1 MAVMN
6 ASKSAQEKLLA
17 LQALDSSLIQL
28 DHKAKNLPVSR
39 ILDEKTIA
47 FATARDLCVAAETEK
62 SDIKHELSKS
72 EIDVEQVVS
81 RIERDEKRLASGQG
95 SPKELEQLQHELG
108 SLAKRRAELEEIE
121 LEVLVR
127 IEALDQRI
135 TSLAKERDV
144 LHEEV
149 IKYSREKETAL
160 EEITRAINSTLNDR
174 SALASECEP
183 ELLALYEKIRTSAD
197 GIGVARLHAGQCQG
211 CNLTINAADLS
222 KINALPDD
230 EVVRCEECRRILVR
244 M

>member
-1 MAVMN
+1 MK

-28 DHKAKNLPVSR
+28 DHKAKNLPVSKL
-39 ILDEKTIA
+39 LDEKIIA
-47 FATARDLCVAAETEK
+47 HATARDLCVAAETEK

-72 EIDVEQVVS
+72 EVDVEQVVS

-95 SPKELEQLQHELG
+95 TPKELEQLQHELG

-121 LEVLVR
+121 LEVMVR

-135 TSLAKERDV
+135 ASLSTERDA

-149 IKYSREKETAL
+149 IKLSKEKDVAL
-160 EEITRAINSTLNDR
+160 EEINRAKNATISER
-174 SALASECEP
+174 SALAGEIEP
-183 ELLALYEKIRTSAD
+183 ELLGLYEKIRSSAD
-197 GIGVARLHAGQCQG
+197 GIGAARLHAGQCQG

-222 KINALPDD
+222 KINSLPDD
-230 EVVRCEECRRILVR
+230 DVVRCEECRRILVR
-244 M
+244 I

>member
-39 ILDEKTIA
+39 ILDEKSIA

-135 TSLAKERDV
+135 NSLAKERDG

-149 IKYSREKETAL
+149 IKYSREKDTAL
-160 EEITRAINSTLNDR
+160 EEITRAMNSTSNDR

-197 GIGVARLHAGQCQG
+197 GIGAARLHAGQCQG

>member
-1 MAVMN
+1 MK

-28 DHKAKNLPVSR
+28 DHKAKNLAVSR

-95 SPKELEQLQHELG
+95 SPKELEQLQHEIG

-135 TSLAKERDV
+135 NSLAKERDE

-174 SALASECEP
+174 SALANECEP

-197 GIGVARLHAGQCQG
+197 GIGAARLHTGQCQG

>member
-1 MAVMN
+1 MK

-39 ILDEKTIA
+39 ILDEKSIA

-135 TSLAKERDV
+135 NSLAKERDV

-197 GIGVARLHAGQCQG
+197 GIGAARLHAGQCQG

>member
-1 MAVMN
+1 MK

-28 DHKAKNLPVSR
+28 EHKEKNLPVAK
-39 ILDEKTIA
+39 LLNEKTIA
-47 FATARDLCVAAETEK
+47 HASARDLCVAAETEK

-72 EIDVEQVVS
+72 EVDVEQVVS

-95 SPKELEQLQHELG
+95 TPKELEQLQHELG

-121 LEVLVR
+121 LEVMVR

-135 TSLAKERDV
+135 SSLSAERDA

-149 IKYSREKETAL
+149 IKLSKEKDVAL
-160 EEITRAINSTLNDR
+160 EEITRAKNSTISER
-174 SALASECEP
+174 SALASEIES
-183 ELLALYEKIRTSAD
+183 ELLGLYEKIRSSAD
-197 GIGVARLHAGQCQG
+197 GIGAARLHAGQCQG

-222 KINALPDD
+222 KINSLPDD

-244 M
+244 I

>member
-1 MAVMN
+1 M
-6 ASKSAQEKLLA
+6 
-17 LQALDSSLIQL
+17 
-28 DHKAKNLPVSR
+28 
-39 ILDEKTIA
+39 
-47 FATARDLCVAAETEK
+47 
-62 SDIKHELSKS
+62 
-72 EIDVEQVVS
+72 
-81 RIERDEKRLASGQG
+81 
-95 SPKELEQLQHELG
+95 EQLQHELG

>member
-1 MAVMN
+1 MK

-28 DHKAKNLPVSR
+28 EHKARNLPVSKVV
-39 ILDEKTIA
+39 DEKNLA

-135 TSLAKERDV
+135 SSLSKERDA

-149 IKYSREKETAL
+149 IKFSREKEVAL
-160 EEITRAINSTLNDR
+160 EEITRAINATMSDRQVLAND
-174 SALASECEP
+174 CEP
-183 ELLALYEKIRTSAD
+183 ELLALYEKIRASAD
-197 GIGVARLHAGQCQG
+197 GIGAARLHAGQCQG

>member
-1 MAVMN
+1 MK

-28 DHKAKNLPVSR
+28 EHKEKNLPVAKWLS
-39 ILDEKTIA
+39 EKTIA
-47 FATARDLCVAAETEK
+47 HASARDLCVAAETEK

-72 EIDVEQVVS
+72 EVDVEQVVS

-95 SPKELEQLQHELG
+95 TPKELEQLQHELG

-121 LEVLVR
+121 LEVMVR

-135 TSLAKERDV
+135 ASLSAERDA

-149 IKYSREKETAL
+149 IKLSKEKDVAL
-160 EEITRAINSTLNDR
+160 EEITRAKNSTTAER
-174 SALASECEP
+174 SALASEIES

-197 GIGVARLHAGQCQG
+197 GIGAARLHAGQCQG
-211 CNLTINAADLS
+211 CHLTINAADLS
-222 KINALPDD
+222 KINSLPDD

-244 M
+244 I

>member
-1 MAVMN
+1 MK

-28 DHKAKNLPVSR
+28 DHRAKNLPVLK

-47 FATARDLCVAAETEK
+47 HASARDLCVAAETEK

-72 EIDVEQVVS
+72 EVDVEQVVS

-95 SPKELEQLQHELG
+95 TPKELEQLQHELG

-121 LEVLVR
+121 LEVMVR

-135 TSLAKERDV
+135 SSLSKERDS

-149 IKYSREKETAL
+149 IKFSKEKDAAL
-160 EEITRAINSTLNDR
+160 EEITRAKNATTSER
-174 SALASECEP
+174 VALAGEIEP
-183 ELLALYEKIRTSAD
+183 ELLAVYEKIRANAD
-197 GIGVARLHAGQCQG
+197 GIGAARLHAGQCQG
-211 CNLTINAADLS
+211 CHLTINAADLS
-222 KINALPDD
+222 RITSLPDD

-244 M
+244 I

>member
-1 MAVMN
+1 MK

-28 DHKAKNLPVSR
+28 EHKARNLPVSKV
-39 ILDEKTIA
+39 LDEKNLA

-135 TSLAKERDV
+135 SSLSKERDA
-144 LHEEV
+144 LHEAV
-149 IKYSREKETAL
+149 IRFSREKEVAL
-160 EEITRAINSTLNDR
+160 EEITRAINATTSDRQVLAND
-174 SALASECEP
+174 CEP
-183 ELLALYEKIRTSAD
+183 ELLALYEKIRASAD
-197 GIGVARLHAGQCQG
+197 GIGAARLHAGQCQG
-211 CNLTINAADLS
+211 CNLTINTADLS

>member
-1 MAVMN
+1 MK

-28 DHKAKNLPVSR
+28 DHKAKNLPVSKL
-39 ILDEKTIA
+39 LDEKIIA
-47 FATARDLCVAAETEK
+47 HATARDLCVAAETEK

-72 EIDVEQVVS
+72 EVDVEQVVS

-95 SPKELEQLQHELG
+95 TPKELEQLQHELG

-121 LEVLVR
+121 LEVMVR

-135 TSLAKERDV
+135 ASLSSERDA

-149 IKYSREKETAL
+149 IKLSKEKDVAL
-160 EEITRAINSTLNDR
+160 EEINRAKNATISER
-174 SALASECEP
+174 SALAREIEND
-183 ELLALYEKIRTSAD
+183 LLGLYEKIRSSAD
-197 GIGVARLHAGQCQG
+197 GIGAAWLHAGQCQG

-222 KINALPDD
+222 KINSLPDD
-230 EVVRCEECRRILVR
+230 DVVRCEECRRILVR
-244 M
+244 I

>member
-1 MAVMN
+1 MKA
-6 ASKSAQEKLLA
+6 AKSAQEKLLA

-28 DHKAKNLPVSR
+28 DHKAKNLPVSKL
-39 ILDEKTIA
+39 LDEKTIA
-47 FATARDLCVAAETEK
+47 HASARDLCVAAETEK

-95 SPKELEQLQHELG
+95 TPKELEQLQHELG

-121 LEVLVR
+121 LEVMVR

-135 TSLAKERDV
+135 TSLSQERDA

-149 IKYSREKETAL
+149 IKLSKEKDAAL
-160 EEITRAINSTLNDR
+160 EEITRAMNATMSDR
-174 SALASECEP
+174 AALAEEIEA
-183 ELLALYEKIRTSAD
+183 ELLALYEKIRASAD
-197 GIGVARLHAGQCQG
+197 GIGAARLHAGQCQG

-222 KINALPDD
+222 KISALPDD

-244 M
+244 I

>member
-1 MAVMN
+1 MK

-28 DHKAKNLPVSR
+28 DHKARNLPVAK

-47 FATARDLCVAAETEK
+47 HATARDLCVAAETEK

-81 RIERDEKRLASGQG
+81 RIERDEKRLASGHG
-95 SPKELEQLQHELG
+95 TPKELEQLQHELG

-121 LEVLVR
+121 LEVMVR

-135 TSLAKERDV
+135 SSLSKERDA

-149 IKYSREKETAL
+149 IKFSKEKDTAI
-160 EEITRAINSTLNDR
+160 EEINRAKNSTVNER
-174 SALASECEP
+174 VALAAEIEP
-183 ELLALYEKIRTSAD
+183 ELLAVYEKIRASAD
-197 GIGVARLHAGQCQG
+197 GIGAARLHAGQCQG
-211 CNLTINAADLS
+211 CHLTINAADLS
-222 KINALPDD
+222 RISSLPDD
-230 EVVRCEECRRILVR
+230 DVVRCEECRRILVR
-244 M
+244 I